1 MLGVAQQMS
10 HDFDG
15 SICAIAINRM
25 PGTEIYQFIHQC
37 SNFVFAL

>member
-1 MLGVAQQMS
+1 MS